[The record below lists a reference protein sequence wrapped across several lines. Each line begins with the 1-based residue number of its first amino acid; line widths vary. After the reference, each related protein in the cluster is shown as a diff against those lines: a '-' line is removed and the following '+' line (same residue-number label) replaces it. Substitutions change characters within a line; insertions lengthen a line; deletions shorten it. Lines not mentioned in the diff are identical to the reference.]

1 MATPCLLTTTYHCV
15 QESSSWPPS
24 GQTRSC
30 SLAQRRP
37 RWLSPHLPQQSSPWE
52 MLSPTP
58 SNGPAAFVWAD
69 LSYRSERYLVSTFMK
84 FQRLAAKIRGV
95 VPEKVIVSPQNTVSV
110 PQVHRGINYGTIHTS
125 PVENTDRSN
134 LIFSFKR
141 GKPSD
146 WTWILFWQTE
156 INIVLT

>member
-1 MATPCLLTTTYHCV
+1 MGTETSAILYSQANKNVATPCLLTTTYHCV

-84 FQRLAAKIRGV
+84 FQKLAAKIRSCTWKSDCF
-95 VPEKVIVSPQNTVSV
+95 PTK
-110 PQVHRGINYGTIHTS
+110 YGLRATGAPRNQLWHHS
-125 PVENTDRSN
+125 HKSC
-134 LIFSFKR
+134 
-141 GKPSD
+141 GKYRQ
-146 WTWILFWQTE
+146 I
-156 INIVLT
+156 